1 MQRLVLFDD
10 LAQNVGAAR
19 RIDAGAL
26 LVDKGAGLTVDR
38 LLTGLH
44 YHAQELARRVRAGV
58 DEDGFTASENAL
70 LEKDGGHEKRRKAR
84 QERQG
89 EEGKRHAAIDAAPA
103 RARLAKL
110 PSEPGLWLVAPL
122 SSGAVD
128 WEQVRLVN
136 ATTRT

>member
-1 MQRLVLFDD
+1 M
-10 LAQNVGAAR
+10 GAAR

-44 YHAQELARRVRAGV
+44 YHAHELARRVRAGV
-58 DEDGFTASENAL
+58 DEAGFTASENAL

-89 EEGKRHAAIDAAPA
+89 EEEAPRRDRRGAGA
-103 RARLAKL
+103 RAPGEAAERAGPVARRAAVEWRCRLG
-110 PSEPGLWLVAPL
+110 PGAAGERDDAHV
-122 SSGAVD
+122 
-128 WEQVRLVN
+128 
-136 ATTRT
+136 